1 MRCLYHYERWSHY
14 APSVANALS
23 FIMQTSSRG
32 YDCQMKKGVRVC
44 NRSQGSLQQTLT
56 FLSFSVV
63 WFLKWNR
70 KVLLIITLLF
80 QRYWD
85 KSYRKDR
92 VSLINIIKVE
102 FLSEYE
108 RKRSMKLETLLLRDF
123 FKKRT
128 FWNFDKFL
136 NAVNIKVLRRSSQNL
151 S

>member
-32 YDCQMKKGVRVC
+32 YDCQMKKGIRVC
-44 NRSQGSLQQTLT
+44 NRSQGSLQQTLI

-70 KVLLIITLLF
+70 KVLLIITLLL

-123 FKKRT
+123 LKNVHFEILA
-128 FWNFDKFL
+128 NF
-136 NAVNIKVLRRSSQNL
+136 
-151 S
+151 

>member
-70 KVLLIITLLF
+70 KVLLIITLLL

-92 VSLINIIKVE
+92 VSLINIIKIE

-123 FKKRT
+123 FQKT
-128 FWNFDKFL
+128 YILKF
-136 NAVNIKVLRRSSQNL
+136 
-151 S
+151 

>member
-108 RKRSMKLETLLLRDF
+108 RKRSMKLETLMLRDF
-123 FKKRT
+123 LKNVHFEILT
-128 FWNFDKFL
+128 NF
-136 NAVNIKVLRRSSQNL
+136 
-151 S
+151 